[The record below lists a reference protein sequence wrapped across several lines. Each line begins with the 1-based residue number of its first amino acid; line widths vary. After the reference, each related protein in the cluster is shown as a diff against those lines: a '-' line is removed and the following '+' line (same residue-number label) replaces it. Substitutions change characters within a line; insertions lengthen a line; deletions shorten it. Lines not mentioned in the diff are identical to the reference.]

1 MHINKISNVKSLM
14 LSPVF
19 DSFAMSKYIL
29 SMGFPVWGITLQ
41 TGSTFNVLPVCK
53 VIPQTGKP
61 IDRIYFDIA
70 KLSKTGESINDLT

>member
-29 SMGFPVWGITLQ
+29 SMGFPAWGITLK
-41 TGSTFNVLPVCK
+41 TGSTLTWIRAYLTVQFCRVK
-53 VIPQTGKP
+53 T
-61 IDRIYFDIA
+61 
-70 KLSKTGESINDLT
+70 KLSSNYLTIK